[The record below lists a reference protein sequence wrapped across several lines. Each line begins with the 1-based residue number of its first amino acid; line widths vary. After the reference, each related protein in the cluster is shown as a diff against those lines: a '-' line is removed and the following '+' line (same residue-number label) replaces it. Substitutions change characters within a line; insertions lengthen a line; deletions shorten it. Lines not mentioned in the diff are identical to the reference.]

1 MSFFS
6 DLGDKIKSVLEK
18 PLKIPF
24 ADFFSRLGGKI
35 RHRWL
40 ERKMARDLPVVRDEV
55 RPAMERLTTQLIE
68 ESVGKRG
75 FITKTVHKQLQGYS
89 KDQVPLGREAAEKI
103 LLQALELAVSRRKL
117 LNERLADCVEFG
129 TLYQAYYGRV
139 HAVSAVA
146 IEAYEYLEQMQ
157 MADEEYRY
165 YEEMKRKVRD
175 KTYDDSSKK
184 PLDQVGE
191 VQQRERDI
199 MQSVLNEGL

>member
-6 DLGDKIKSVLEK
+6 DLGDKIKSALGRPIK
-18 PLKIPF
+18 MPF
-24 ADFFSRLGGKI
+24 ADGFSRLRGKI
-35 RHRWL
+35 RYRWM
-40 ERKMARDLPVVRDEV
+40 EWNMPRDLPDVRDEV

-75 FITKTVHKQLQGYS
+75 FVTKTFHKQLRGYS